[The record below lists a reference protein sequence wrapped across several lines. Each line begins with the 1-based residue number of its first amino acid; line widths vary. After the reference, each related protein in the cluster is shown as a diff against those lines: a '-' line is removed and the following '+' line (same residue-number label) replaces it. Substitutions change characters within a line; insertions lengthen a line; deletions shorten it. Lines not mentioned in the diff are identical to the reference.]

1 MSADELIFEVID
13 VASGSDHKICPHALG
28 ASAVE
33 LYAVYSADIIDVD
46 GVSVLNG
53 QGRISGIGDI
63 RSVICCTSGIRAA
76 RCGSVVRTA
85 AAAVRTRVG
94 IDDQDNNKND
104 DDKDRDADR
113 KDFAQLPAKLLFP
126 SLLSTSL
133 LGHFSVFFFHST
145 YYPVSTDFDSIFIY
159 VREVNDKS
167 RRHTAHERTGVYYKL
182 KI

>member
-46 GVSVLNG
+46 GVSILNG

-104 DDKDRDADR
+104 DDKDRMPIAR
-113 KDFAQLPAKLLFP
+113 A
-126 SLLSTSL
+126 LLSFRRNSFFRL
-133 LGHFSVFFFHST
+133 SSARLCWAIFLFSFFIVHITPF
-145 YYPVSTDFDSIFIY
+145 
-159 VREVNDKS
+159 
-167 RRHTAHERTGVYYKL
+167 
-182 KI
+182 